1 MSKKLEEYKKHKEL
15 NERMHNYKVDMGF
28 GLHVGWGIE
37 VNYLN
42 INLNTRELLDL
53 IIK

>member
-15 NERMHNYKVDMGF
+15 NARMPNYKVDMGF
-28 GLHVGWGIE
+28 GLHIGWGIE
-37 VNYLN
+37 VKYLN
-42 INLNTRELLDL
+42 LSLTARELLVL